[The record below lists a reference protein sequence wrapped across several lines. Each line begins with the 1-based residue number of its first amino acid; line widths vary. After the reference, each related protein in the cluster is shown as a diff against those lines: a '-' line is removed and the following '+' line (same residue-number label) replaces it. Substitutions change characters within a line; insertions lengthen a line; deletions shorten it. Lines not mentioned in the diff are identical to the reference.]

1 MTYLA
6 FYSLQMCDAGG
17 WFHILTGL
25 TFPCALTSAFFFIV
39 LPTTAWVLERERKSD
54 EGVMKS

>member
-1 MTYLA
+1 MVSDPDR
-6 FYSLQMCDAGG
+6 FDIPVCVD
-17 WFHILTGL
+17 IGL
-25 TFPCALTSAFFFIV
+25 LLIV